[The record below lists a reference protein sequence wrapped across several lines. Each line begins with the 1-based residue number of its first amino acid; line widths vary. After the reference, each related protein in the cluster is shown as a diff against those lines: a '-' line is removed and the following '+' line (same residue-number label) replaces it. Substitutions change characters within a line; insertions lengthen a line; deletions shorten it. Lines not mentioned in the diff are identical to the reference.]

1 MSSITRAMFQGAGG
15 AASTAE
21 FMWSFGSGTTGDTT
35 TLQGV
40 QVDSSDNII
49 VAGTTLE
56 DGAGNLDIFVAKVSS
71 SGDLVWKNTYGTS
84 NSEVLDYGNVLAVD
98 TSDDSIYVSH
108 QNSFGALAIIKINSD
123 GTINKVVRWNNYD
136 VNTVRIWVDSS
147 YVYVSG
153 SEVGNSFGSGTPARV
168 GLAFKIDKSDLTT
181 VDFFRYYYKD
191 YLTNGSGT
199 GCYGDSS
206 GNIYATG
213 LTSTGG
219 ASNEGTVIKFNSGG
233 STLAQKRY
241 GSPSGDSFFS
251 GDNDGT
257 YLYVAGV
264 KATQPCLLKIR
275 NSDLT
280 VEDSLLCT
288 DGNISVVCNWNSS
301 LDQGMW
307 PLEVGTSGGDGIQ
320 FIKLDSNLD
329 ELNSIRF
336 QNSAVTDG
344 TRFNGTLDS
353 EGNMIGVFIGRNS
366 GDNVTRGYLFK
377 VGPNFQGS
385 GTILGV
391 TYDQPSRSYSAGI
404 TTNTHSDSQSTVS
417 VTISTDTGYS
427 GATAVIG
434 TNTSDF

>member
-56 DGAGNLDIFVAKVSS
+56 DGAGNLDLFVAKVSS

-84 NSEVLDYGNVLAVD
+84 NNEVLDYGNVLAVD

-108 QNSFGALAIIKINSD
+108 QNSSGALAIIKINSS

-136 VNTVRIWVDSS
+136 VSTVRIWLDSS

-153 SEVGNSFGSGTPARV
+153 SDTANDFGAGTPARV

-181 VDFFRYYYKD
+181 VDFFRYYYD
-191 YLTNGSGT
+191 AYPTNASGT

-213 LTSTGG
+213 MSNYSG
-219 ASNEGTVIKFNSGG
+219 ANNEGTVTKFNSGG

-241 GSPSGDSFFS
+241 GSSSSDNFYS

-264 KATQPCLLKIR
+264 RAGQPWLLKIN

-280 VEDSLLCT
+280 VADSLICT

-301 LDQGMW
+301 LDEGMW

-336 QNSAVTDG
+336 QNSAVTSN
-344 TRFNGTLDS
+344 TLNNGTLDS
-353 EGNMIGVFIGRNS
+353 EGNMIGVFTGRNT

-391 TYDQPSRSYSAGI
+391 TYDQESRSYSTGV
-404 TTNTHSDSQSTVS
+404 TVNTETGVESTVS

-427 GATAVIG
+427 DATAVIG
-434 TNTSDF
+434 TDTSDF